1 VRRTPEAEFRTMR
14 LNLWV
19 SSAQAWIPDGAWDA
33 CFVNHGIAPGTL
45 VVMGF
50 DGSFSGDCTA
60 LVVSKDSRRP
70 GVEPV

>member
-1 VRRTPEAEFRTMR
+1 M
-14 LNLWV
+14 
-19 SSAQAWIPDGAWDA
+19 
-33 CFVNHGIAPGTL
+33 NHDIAPGTL

-60 LVVSKDSRRP
+60 LVVSKDARRP